1 VLALPCYAIA
11 PFKSLDQLRNGQST
25 DDTLLRFPFVVTTIV
40 LMEKKYKVGHGAAQH
55 AIIEEN
61 LFLGL
66 PKELKKQIFENL
78 NFYDLIMLRSSC
90 KSWFNLILD
99 FYAFAKWFVLDQQAC
114 ASYFVSIGSISCLEY
129 LKSLNFFFSSELVA
143 NAAGSRHFDVV
154 KFLHKHGCPLDE
166 LAACEAARVGSL
178 EILKYCIEN
187 SFPKNYLKQNFGSA
201 IMYQAINYGHL
212 HVLQYLHENGIGMTS
227 ILTHVAA
234 SRNYL
239 DCLKYA
245 LDHGCLSSWA
255 QDGAGPF
262 RSIEAIQLYLDK
274 GFPKHGWKSFAC
286 KYAAK
291 LGDLQMLKWV
301 HDNGAPWNDA
311 IMKAIAKG
319 SLSCVQ
325 YMVENGVQIENTV
338 TIIGSVQVLAYLV
351 ECTTAKIDT
360 SEIYQDATKSM
371 NKDILAYLSS
381 RSFVKPASLAL
392 TAAETRNFDFFKWCI
407 EELKFDTR
415 PKMNTTIMPF
425 DIFGAAFGNY
435 DIMKYVVEKK
445 LGPNIQPYSWYV
457 DNLLPYYPDV
467 RIWRLMYD
475 LENFEITDS
484 LLHNAAARGTPELL
498 EWLAECGA
506 KFEEEHVA
514 SVAVGNNLACMAYLI
529 KQGCE
534 FSIGFAGGKQL
545 CNKYAYEHGYPWSPD
560 AVKHA
565 LTYLDLLRYM
575 VHCGQVKLDS
585 NLYKMAAE
593 RRADKCLYY
602 LEQQG
607 VTASTP

>member
-1 VLALPCYAIA
+1 
-11 PFKSLDQLRNGQST
+11 
-25 DDTLLRFPFVVTTIV
+25 
-40 LMEKKYKVGHGAAQH
+40 
-55 AIIEEN
+55 
-61 LFLGL
+61 
-66 PKELKKQIFENL
+66 
-78 NFYDLIMLRSSC
+78 MLRSSC

-99 FYAFAKWFVLDQQAC
+99 FYAFPKWFVLDQQAC

-154 KFLHKHGCPLDE
+154 KFLHKHGCLLNE

-187 SFPKNYLKQNFGSA
+187 SFPRNYLKQNFGSA
-201 IMYQAINYGHL
+201 LTYRAASSGHL
-212 HVLQYLHENGIGMTS
+212 LVLQYLHENGYGMDSNVTY
-227 ILTHVAA
+227 VA
-234 SRNYL
+234 SLYNHL
-239 DCLKYA
+239 DCMKYA
-245 LDHGCLSSWA
+245 LDNGCISSWA
-255 QDGAGPF
+255 YGGGF
-262 RSIEAIQLYLDK
+262 FGNIEAIQLYLDK
-274 GFPKHGWKSFAC
+274 GFPKHGWKTLAC
-286 KYAAK
+286 QNAAK
-291 LGDLQMLKWV
+291 LGDLQMLKWA

-371 NKDILAYLSS
+371 DKEMLAYLSS

-392 TAAETRNFDFFKWCI
+392 TAAETGNFEFFKWCI
-407 EELKFDTR
+407 EELKFDTS
-415 PKMNTTIMPF
+415 PIMNTTIIPF
-425 DIFGAAFGNY
+425 DIFGAALGNY
-435 DIMKYVVEKK
+435 DIMKYVVEKI

-457 DNLLPYYPDV
+457 DNVLHYYPDV

-475 LENFEITDS
+475 LEKFEMTDS

-498 EWLAECGA
+498 EWLTECGA

-514 SVAVGNNLACMAYLI
+514 SAVVGNNLACMAFLI
-529 KQGCE
+529 KQGC
-534 FSIGFAGGKQL
+534 
-545 CNKYAYEHGYPWSPD
+545 
-560 AVKHA
+560 
-565 LTYLDLLRYM
+565 
-575 VHCGQVKLDS
+575 KLPS
-585 NLYKMAAE
+585 SQPSRN
-593 RRADKCLYY
+593 
-602 LEQQG
+602 
-607 VTASTP
+607 